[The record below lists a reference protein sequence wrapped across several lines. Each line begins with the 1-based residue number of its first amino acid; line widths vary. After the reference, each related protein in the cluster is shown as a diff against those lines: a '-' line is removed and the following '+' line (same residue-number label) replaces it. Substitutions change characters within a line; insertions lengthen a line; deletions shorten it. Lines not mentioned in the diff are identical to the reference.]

1 MNVLFVLY
9 YTSLQVCIR
18 ILTKYRGKI
27 YCTCIYMF
35 IKMVINRA
43 SNKVIFRKICSSVDK
58 SKVVIVKAKKVR
70 INNFLSV
77 NII

>member
-1 MNVLFVLY
+1 
-9 YTSLQVCIR
+9 
-18 ILTKYRGKI
+18 
-27 YCTCIYMF
+27 MF
-35 IKMVINRA
+35 IKMVINKA

>member
-9 YTSLQVCIR
+9 YTSLQVCVR

-27 YCTCIYMF
+27 YCTCIF

-70 INNFLSV
+70 INNFFL
-77 NII
+77 